1 MGKIQKEILC
11 LLKES
16 QSDVRGSFS
25 SQDFESKIPHEMRW
39 KMWDV
44 VTDNS
49 GNKCLYWVTQQYYS
63 KEQLEQFKKVLN
75 DLYGDVF
82 DCAFVIVRDDSTY
95 DFNEDSAS
103 GRGDFI
109 TLGGSVNE
117 SVLTEKINKDNI
129 EVNKVLANPNAG
141 KNAQRIRDMG
151 YETNA
156 DSDGRVYR
164 IRNPKTDKVIY
175 GKDYNKDEKGKVDF
189 KGKLDS
195 TRPEMKKTLG
205 FWDDDYEKVPKSQ
218 SIGRNKSRGSLNG
231 SRVYDYEEQLKRREG
246 ISKNIKD
253 YKKAVSDREGYKNH
267 LSWKEKDIANTEKKI
282 KDAQDDLDSYKKDV
296 EDTKK
301 SIDNAEARRKEIL
314 NNARNNKNKT
324 NSEV

>member
-25 SQDFESKIPHEMRW
+25 SQEFESKIPHEMRW

-49 GNKCLYWVTQQYYS
+49 GNTCLYWVTQQYYS

-75 DLYGDVF
+75 DLYGDIF

-103 GRGDFI
+103 GYGDFI
-109 TLGGSVNE
+109 TLGDSVNE

-151 YETNA
+151 YETSE
-156 DSDGRVYR
+156 DSEGKVYG
-164 IRNPKTDKVIY
+164 IRNPKTKKWLDPSQYSKE
-175 GKDYNKDEKGKVDF
+175 EKKKVDF

-195 TRPEMKKTLG
+195 ERKNNQGNFYSE
-205 FWDDDYEKVPKSQ
+205 YVPKSLKTGKGKGYSQ
-218 SIGRNKSRGSLNG
+218 ADRDDMEARN
-231 SRVYDYEEQLKRREG
+231 G

-253 YKKAVSDREGYKNH
+253 YKKAVSDKESYKNR
-267 LSWKEKDIANTEKKI
+267 LSWKEKDIANTEQKI
-282 KDAQDDLDSYKKDV
+282 KDAQDDLNSYKKDV

-314 NNARNNKNKT
+314 NNARNKK
-324 NSEV
+324 SVK

>member
-1 MGKIQKEILC
+1 MKIHEKIWNNLNESMSLKESSYESFEEFYNGVKNSGGLYGFLSDEAHNLPVE
-11 LLKES
+11 LLKEIA
-16 QSDVRGSFS
+16 
-25 SQDFESKIPHEMRW
+25 QDAVYH
-39 KMWDV
+39 
-44 VTDNS
+44 
-49 GNKCLYWVTQQYYS
+49 
-63 KEQLEQFKKVLN
+63 LENDDIILN
-75 DLYGDVF
+75 DIKERYF
-82 DCAFVIVRDDSTY
+82 EIY
-95 DFNEDSAS
+95 
-103 GRGDFI
+103 
-109 TLGGSVNE
+109 E
-117 SVLTEKINKDNI
+117 SEKLDEKINKDNI
-129 EVNKVLANPNAG
+129 EINRVLANPNAG

-151 YETNA
+151 YETRE
-156 DSDGRVYR
+156 DSEGKVYG

-175 GKDYNKDEKGKVDF
+175 NSDYNRDEKGKVDF

-195 TRPEMKKTLG
+195 TRPGMSKTLG

-218 SIGRNKSRGSLNG
+218 SIGREKSRGSLNG

-253 YKKAVSDREGYKNH
+253 YKKAVSDRESYKNH

-282 KDAQDDLDSYKKDV
+282 KDAQDDLNSYKKDV

>member
-1 MGKIQKEILC
+1 MKIHEKIWNNLNESISLKESSYESFEEFYNGIKNSGGLYGFLSDEAHNLPVE
-11 LLKES
+11 LLKEIA
-16 QSDVRGSFS
+16 
-25 SQDFESKIPHEMRW
+25 QDAVYH
-39 KMWDV
+39 
-44 VTDNS
+44 
-49 GNKCLYWVTQQYYS
+49 
-63 KEQLEQFKKVLN
+63 LENDDIILN
-75 DLYGDVF
+75 DIKERYF
-82 DCAFVIVRDDSTY
+82 EIY
-95 DFNEDSAS
+95 
-103 GRGDFI
+103 
-109 TLGGSVNE
+109 E
-117 SVLTEKINKDNI
+117 SEKLDEKINKDNI

-156 DSDGRVYR
+156 DSNGRVYR

-175 GKDYNKDEKGKVDF
+175 NSDYSRDEKGKVDF

-218 SIGRNKSRGSLNG
+218 SIGRNKSGGSLNG
-231 SRVYDYEEQLKRREG
+231 NRVYDYEEQLKRREG

-282 KDAQDDLDSYKKDV
+282 KDAQDDLNSYKKDV

-314 NNARNNKNKT
+314 NNARNNKNKN

>member
-16 QSDVRGSFS
+16 QSSGEGVFD
-25 SQDFESKIPHEMRW
+25 SQVLEAKIPHEMRW
-39 KMWDV
+39 KEWDIV
-44 VTDNS
+44 DDNS
-49 GNKCLYWVTQQYYS
+49 GNTCLYWVTQQHYS

-75 DLYGDVF
+75 DLYGNLF

-175 GKDYNKDEKGKVDF
+175 GKDYNRDEKGKVDF

-218 SIGRNKSRGSLNG
+218 SIGRNKSKGNLNG
-231 SRVYDYEEQLKRREG
+231 NRVYDYEEQLKRREG

-282 KDAQDDLDSYKKDV
+282 RDAQDDLNSYKKDV

-314 NNARNNKNKT
+314 NSVRNKKF
-324 NSEV
+324 VK

>member
-16 QSDVRGSFS
+16 QSDVRSRFS
-25 SQDFESKIPHEMRW
+25 SQEFESKIPHEMRW

-44 VTDNS
+44 VTDDS
-49 GNKCLYWVTQQYYS
+49 GNTCLYWVTQQYYS
-63 KEQLEQFKKVLN
+63 KEQLEQFKKVLS
-75 DLYGDVF
+75 DLYGDIF

-95 DFNEDSAS
+95 DYNEDSAS

-109 TLGGSVNE
+109 TLGDSVNE

-151 YETNA
+151 YETRE
-156 DSDGRVYR
+156 DSEGKVYG
-164 IRNPKTDKVIY
+164 IRNPKTNKVIY
-175 GKDYNKDEKGKVDF
+175 SQAYNRDEKGKVDF

-205 FWDDDYEKVPKSQ
+205 FWDDDSEKVPKSQ
-218 SIGRNKSRGSLNG
+218 SIGRYKSSGSLRGN
-231 SRVYDYEEQLKRREG
+231 RVYDYDEQLKRREG

-253 YKKAVSDREGYKNH
+253 YKKAVSDRKGYKNH
-267 LSWKEKDIANTEKKI
+267 LSWKEKDIANTEQKI
-282 KDAQDDLDSYKKDV
+282 KDAQDDLNSYKKDV

>member
-25 SQDFESKIPHEMRW
+25 SQEFESKIPHEMRW
-39 KMWDV
+39 KEWDV

-49 GNKCLYWVTQQYYS
+49 GNTCLYWVTQQYYS
-63 KEQLEQFKKVLN
+63 KEQLEQFKKVLS

-82 DCAFVIVRDDSTY
+82 NCAFVIVRDDSTY
-95 DFNEDSAS
+95 DFYEDSTS

-129 EVNKVLANPNAG
+129 EVNKILANPNAG
-141 KNAQRIRDMG
+141 KNAERIRDMG
-151 YETNA
+151 YETNV
-156 DSDGRVYR
+156 DSNGRIYS
-164 IRNPKTDKVIY
+164 IRNPKTGKVIF
-175 GKDYNKDEKGKVDF
+175 GQDYNKDEKGKVDF

-195 TRPEMKKTLG
+195 TRPEMKKTLR
-205 FWDDDYEKVPKSQ
+205 FWDDDIEKVPKSQ

-231 SRVYDYEEQLKRREG
+231 NRVYDYEEQLKRIEG

-253 YKKAVSDREGYKNH
+253 YKKAVSDKGYYKNH
-267 LSWKEKDIANTEKKI
+267 LSRKEKDIADTERKI
-282 KDAQDDLDSYKKDV
+282 KDAQDELKMYKRDI

-301 SIDNAEARRKEIL
+301 SIDNAEARRKDVL
-314 NNARNNKNKT
+314 NRARNKKVNK
-324 NSEV
+324 

>member
-1 MGKIQKEILC
+1 M
-11 LLKES
+11 
-16 QSDVRGSFS
+16 
-25 SQDFESKIPHEMRW
+25 
-39 KMWDV
+39 
-44 VTDNS
+44 
-49 GNKCLYWVTQQYYS
+49 
-63 KEQLEQFKKVLN
+63 
-75 DLYGDVF
+75 YGDVF

-109 TLGGSVNE
+109 TLGDSVNE

-156 DSDGRVYR
+156 DSEGKVYG

-175 GKDYNKDEKGKVDF
+175 SKDYNRDEKGKVDF

-282 KDAQDDLDSYKKDV
+282 KDAQDDLKSYKKDV

-301 SIDNAEARRKEIL
+301 SIDDAEARRKEVL
-314 NNARNNKNKT
+314 NNAREKRNK
-324 NSEV
+324 

>member
-16 QSDVRGSFS
+16 QSSAEGVFD
-25 SQDFESKIPHEMRW
+25 SQVLESKIPHEMRW
-39 KMWDV
+39 KEWNIID
-44 VTDNS
+44 DNS
-49 GNKCLYWVTQQYYS
+49 GNTCLYWVTQQYYS
-63 KEQLEQFKKVLN
+63 KEQLEQFKKVLS
-75 DLYGDVF
+75 DLYGDIF

-109 TLGGSVNE
+109 TLGDSVNE

-141 KNAQRIRDMG
+141 KNAQRIKDMG
-151 YETNA
+151 YETKE
-156 DSDGRVYR
+156 DSEGKVYG

-175 GKDYNKDEKGKVDF
+175 NSDYNRDEKGKVDF

-253 YKKAVSDREGYKNH
+253 YKKAVSDKESYKNH
-267 LSWKEKDIANTEKKI
+267 LSWKEKDIANTEQKI
-282 KDAQDDLDSYKKDV
+282 KDAQDDLNSYKKDI
-296 EDTKK
+296 ENTKK

-314 NNARNNKNKT
+314 NNARKRSNK
-324 NSEV
+324 

>member
-1 MGKIQKEILC
+1 MKIHEKIWNNLNESMSLKESSYESFEEFYNGVKNSGGLYGFLSDEAHNLPVE
-11 LLKES
+11 LLKEIA
-16 QSDVRGSFS
+16 
-25 SQDFESKIPHEMRW
+25 QDAVYH
-39 KMWDV
+39 
-44 VTDNS
+44 
-49 GNKCLYWVTQQYYS
+49 
-63 KEQLEQFKKVLN
+63 LENDDIILN
-75 DLYGDVF
+75 DIKERYF
-82 DCAFVIVRDDSTY
+82 EIY
-95 DFNEDSAS
+95 
-103 GRGDFI
+103 
-109 TLGGSVNE
+109 E
-117 SVLTEKINKDNI
+117 SEKLDEKINKDNI
-129 EVNKVLANPNAG
+129 EINRVLANPNAG

-151 YETNA
+151 YETRE
-156 DSDGRVYR
+156 DSEGKVYG

-175 GKDYNKDEKGKVDF
+175 NSDYNRDEKGKVDF

-195 TRPEMKKTLG
+195 TRPGMSKTLG

-218 SIGRNKSRGSLNG
+218 SIGREKSRGSLNG

-253 YKKAVSDREGYKNH
+253 YKKAVSDRESYKNH

-282 KDAQDDLDSYKKDV
+282 KDAQDDLNSYKKDV

-314 NNARNNKNKT
+314 NNARNNKNKN